1 MRRIFSAVVIAA
13 LAISLSGCA
22 AGNNAST
29 RQVKQVTD
37 GVEGSI
43 TKDGN
48 NIKILNLLVVAV
60 GGGNAVLVGTII
72 NNADAEDALLG
83 IAINGTTLTYT
94 GTNTLPKNTP
104 IIFEGD
110 RANAKAVLGGFGGT
124 AGSNVKVSLFFAKAG
139 EITLTAIVRDT
150 RDDYAGITAAIDV
163 PMVSPSPTPTKQNY
177 FLP

>member
-1 MRRIFSAVVIAA
+1 MRRTISALAIAA
-13 LAISLSGCA
+13 LAISLTGCG

-48 NIKILNLLVVAV
+48 NIKILNLLVVAA

-72 NNADAEDALLG
+72 NNGDAEDALLG
-83 IAINGTTLTYT
+83 IAINGSAVTYT
-94 GTNTLPKNTP
+94 GNNALPKNTP

-110 RANAKAVLGGFGGT
+110 SANAKAVLGGFGGS
-124 AGSNVKVSLFFAKAG
+124 AGSNVKVSLFFALAG
-139 EITLTAIVRDT
+139 EITLDAIVRDT
-150 RDDYAGITAAIDV
+150 RDDYAGVTAAIDV
-163 PMVSPSPTPTKQNY
+163 PMVSPSPTPTPTK
-177 FLP
+177 

>member
-43 TKDGN
+43 IKDGN

-60 GGGNAVLVGTII
+60 GGGSAVLVGTII

-150 RDDYAGITAAIDV
+150 KDDYAGVTAAVDV
-163 PMVSPSPTPTKQNY
+163 PMVSPSPTPTK
-177 FLP
+177 

>member
-48 NIKILNLLVVAV
+48 DIRIVNLLVVAA
-60 GGGNAVLVGTII
+60 GGGNAVLVGTIV
-72 NNADAEDALLG
+72 NTGDTEDALLG
-83 IAINGTTLTYT
+83 VAINGSAANYT
-94 GTNTLPKNTP
+94 GNSVLPKNTP

-110 RANAKAVLGGFGGT
+110 SANAKAVLAGFGGS
-124 AGSNVKVSLFFAKAG
+124 AGSNVKVGLFFAKAG
-139 EITLTAIVRDT
+139 AITLDAIVREAKNE
-150 RDDYAGITAAIDV
+150 YAGISGAIDV
-163 PMVSPSPTPTKQNY
+163 PMVSPSPTPTK
-177 FLP
+177 

>member
-29 RQVKQVTD
+29 RLVKQVTD

-60 GGGNAVLVGTII
+60 GSGNAVLVGTII
-72 NNADAEDALLG
+72 NNADTEDALLG
-83 IAINGTTLTYT
+83 IAINGTTLNYT

-163 PMVSPSPTPTKQNY
+163 PMVSPSPTPTK
-177 FLP
+177 